1 MGVDRSHASL
11 RAYREPMGLREI
23 VDAAM
28 EMTVVP
34 SFTKLGY
41 GARRRLFGWEDL
53 GARRLDGEIV
63 AVTGAS
69 SGLGLATSKQLAT
82 LGARIALLV
91 RDVAK
96 GERAMG
102 ELSGAGHA
110 VVACDLTD
118 PASVRAAAAHVRGMT
133 EQLRALVHNAGF
145 LTAEYGTTPG
155 GRERTF
161 ATMVLG
167 PHLLSRELLP
177 VLGAGSRVIWVASGG
192 MYTQKLDVDDV
203 EMGPDDYRGSVA
215 YARAKR
221 AQVVLAKE
229 WAGRLRDTGVAV
241 HAMHPGW
248 ADTPGLHEGLPTF
261 TKLIGP
267 LLRDVDEG
275 ADTIV
280 WLIAAEEGATSTGS
294 FWHDRAARP
303 TEKLPGTATSDEEQA
318 RLWNLVER
326 LTA

>member
-1 MGVDRSHASL
+1 
-11 RAYREPMGLREI
+11 MGLRGI
-23 VDAAM
+23 VDDVI
-28 EMTVVP
+28 EITVVP
-34 SFTKLGY
+34 SFTRLGY
-41 GARRRLFGWEDL
+41 AARKRLFEWEDL
-53 GARRLDGEIV
+53 DTMRLDGEVV
-63 AVTGAS
+63 AITGAS
-69 SGLGLATSKQLAT
+69 SGLGLAAAERLASM
-82 LGARIALLV
+82 GARIWLLV

-96 GERAMG
+96 GERSMTG
-102 ELSGAGHA
+102 FAGDGHR

-118 PASVRAAAAHVRGMT
+118 PTSVRAAAAQVRALGT
-133 EQLRALVHNAGF
+133 ELRALVHNAGF
-145 LTAEYGTTPG
+145 LTAEYGATAE

-167 PHLLSRELLP
+167 PHMLTRELLP

-203 EMGPDDYRGSVA
+203 EMGPEDYRGSVA

-221 AQVVLAKE
+221 AQVVLTRE
-229 WAGRLRDTGVAV
+229 WAERLRDRGVAV

-267 LLRDVDEG
+267 LLRDVEQG
-275 ADTIV
+275 ADTVV
-280 WLIAAEEGATSTGS
+280 WLVAADESATTTGL
-294 FWHDRAARP
+294 FWHDRRPRP
-303 TEKLPGTATSDEEQA
+303 TEKIPGTATDDAEQA
-318 RLWNLVER
+318 RLWTLVEG

>member
-1 MGVDRSHASL
+1 MGPGSATTLPS
-11 RAYREPMGLREI
+11 AYRGSVLRKI
-23 VDAAM
+23 VDTAM
-28 EMTVVP
+28 EITVVP

-41 GARRRLFGWEDL
+41 AARRRLFAWEDL
-53 GARRLDGEIV
+53 SAVHLDGEVV
-63 AVTGAS
+63 AITGAS
-69 SGLGLATSKQLAT
+69 SGLGFATARRLAGM
-82 LGARIALLV
+82 GARIVLLV
-91 RDVAK
+91 RDEAK
-96 GERAMG
+96 GTVAVQD
-102 ELSGAGHA
+102 LAGDGHL
-110 VVACDLTD
+110 VVTCDLVD
-118 PASVRAAAAHVRGMT
+118 PGSVRAAAGEVRQAT
-133 EQLRALVHNAGF
+133 DRLRALVHNAGF
-145 LTAEYGTTPG
+145 LTAEYGTTPD

-167 PHLLSRELLP
+167 PHLLTRELLP

-221 AQVVLAKE
+221 AQVVLTKE
-229 WAGRLRDTGVAV
+229 WAGRLRDRGIAV

-275 ADTIV
+275 ADTVV
-280 WLIAAEEGATSTGS
+280 WLVAADEPARTTGL
-294 FWHDRAARP
+294 FWHDRRP
-303 TEKLPGTATSDEEQA
+303 RATEKIPGTGTDDAEQG
-318 RLWNLVER
+318 RLWTFVEG

>member
-1 MGVDRSHASL
+1 
-11 RAYREPMGLREI
+11 MGLREI
-23 VDAAM
+23 VDDVV
-28 EMTVVP
+28 EVTVVP

-41 GARRRLFGWEDL
+41 AARRRLFEWEDVD
-53 GARRLDGEIV
+53 AIRLDGEAV
-63 AVTGAS
+63 AITGAS
-69 SGLGLATSKQLAT
+69 SGLGLATASRLAT
-82 LGARIALLV
+82 MGARIVLLV

-96 GERAMG
+96 GERAMASFGG
-102 ELSGAGHA
+102 EGHH

-118 PASVRAAAAHVRGMT
+118 PVSVRAAAAAVRALAP
-133 EQLRALVHNAGF
+133 ELRALVHNAGF
-145 LTAEYGTTPG
+145 LTAEYGATAE

-167 PHLLSRELLP
+167 PHLLTRELLP
-177 VLGAGSRVIWVASGG
+177 ALGAGSRVIWVASGG

-221 AQVVLAKE
+221 AQVVLTRE
-229 WAGRLRDTGVAV
+229 WAARLRDRGIAV

-267 LLRDVDEG
+267 LLRDVEQGADTVVWLVAADEG
-275 ADTIV
+275 AT
-280 WLIAAEEGATSTGS
+280 TTGL
-294 FWHDRAARP
+294 FWHDRRPRP
-303 TEKLPGTATSDEEQA
+303 TEKIPGTGTDAEEQG
-318 RLWNLVER
+318 RLWALVDG

>member
-1 MGVDRSHASL
+1 ML
-11 RAYREPMGLREI
+11 RRI
-23 VDAAM
+23 VDTAM
-28 EMTVVP
+28 EVTVVP

-41 GARRRLFGWEDL
+41 AARRRLFAWDDL
-53 GARRLDGEIV
+53 SAMRLDGEVV

-69 SGLGLATSKQLAT
+69 SGLGLATARQLAGM
-82 LGARIALLV
+82 GARIVLLV

-96 GERAMG
+96 GSAAA
-102 ELSGAGHA
+102 LDLAGDGHL
-110 VVACDLTD
+110 VVACDLTV
-118 PASVRAAAAHVRGMT
+118 PASIRRAASEIRGAT
-133 EQLRALVHNAGF
+133 DRLRALVHNAGF
-145 LTAEYGTTPG
+145 LTAEYGTTAD

-167 PHLLSRELLP
+167 PHLLTRELLP
-177 VLGAGSRVIWVASGG
+177 VLGPGSRVIWVASGG

-203 EMGPDDYRGSVA
+203 EMGPEDYRGSVA

-221 AQVVLAKE
+221 AQVVLTKE
-229 WAGRLRDTGVAV
+229 WAGRLRDRGIAV

-275 ADTIV
+275 ADTVV
-280 WLIAAEEGATSTGS
+280 WLVAADEPARTTGL
-294 FWHDRAARP
+294 FWHDRRP
-303 TEKLPGTATSDEEQA
+303 RATEKIPGTGTEDAEQG
-318 RLWNLVER
+318 RLWTFVEG

>member
-1 MGVDRSHASL
+1 MA
-11 RAYREPMGLREI
+11 I
-23 VDAAM
+23 
-28 EMTVVP
+28 
-34 SFTKLGY
+34 
-41 GARRRLFGWEDL
+41 
-53 GARRLDGEIV
+53 
-63 AVTGAS
+63 TGAS
-69 SGLGLATSKQLAT
+69 SGLGLATAERLSSM
-82 LGARIALLV
+82 GARILLLV

-96 GERAMG
+96 GERAMQGLAG
-102 ELSGAGHA
+102 EGHA
-110 VVACDLTD
+110 VVRCDLTD
-118 PASVRAAAAHVRGMT
+118 PVSVREAAGQVRSLAP
-133 EQLRALVHNAGF
+133 ELHALVHNAGF
-145 LTAEYGTTPG
+145 LTATYGATPE

-167 PHLLSRELLP
+167 PHLLTRELLP
-177 VLGAGSRVIWVASGG
+177 ALGAGSRVIWVASGG

-221 AQVVLAKE
+221 AQVVLTKE
-229 WAGRLRDTGVAV
+229 WAGRLRDRGIAV

-275 ADTIV
+275 ADTVV
-280 WLIAAEEGATSTGS
+280 WLVAADEPARTTGL
-294 FWHDRAARP
+294 FWHDRRP
-303 TEKLPGTATSDEEQA
+303 RATEKIPGTGTDDAEQG
-318 RLWNLVER
+318 RLWTFVEG